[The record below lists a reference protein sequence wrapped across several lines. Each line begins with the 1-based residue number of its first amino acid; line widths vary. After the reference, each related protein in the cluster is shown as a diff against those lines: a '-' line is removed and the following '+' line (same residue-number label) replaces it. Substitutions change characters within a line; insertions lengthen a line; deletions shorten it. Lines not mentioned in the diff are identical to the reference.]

1 MSTKFTYDDVV
12 RVNLDAEAALRPG
25 AKAWIV
31 GVTAEAKRRGAH
43 YDAFDPG
50 NVYTIE
56 FEDGASI
63 DVHEDDIELLQL
75 LPANGAGSDPSI
87 S

>member
-12 RVNLDAEAALRPG
+12 RVRVDTEAALRPG

-31 GVTAEAKRRGAH
+31 GVTAEARRRGAY
-43 YDAFDPG
+43 YDAFKPG

-63 DVHEDDIELLQL
+63 DVHEEDIELLQV
-75 LPANGAGSDPSI
+75 LPANRAGL
-87 S
+87 